1 MLDGDSRSSQI
12 CGFVAGEDEL
22 MGWERSDL
30 LQLYLDTRPVIGS
43 LECLHSLFTDA
54 DIRRAVRIGA
64 CNLYH
69 ACSHNFLHA
78 RSSDALAGL
87 YKAARFTVRMKH
99 FMQTG
104 SYIASMSELDK
115 AATPADR
122 RILNHA
128 RHAGSITD
136 GDAFDLM
143 SRDLLEWSSALIEE
157 TKE

>member
-1 MLDGDSRSSQI
+1 
-12 CGFVAGEDEL
+12 
-22 MGWERSDL
+22 
-30 LQLYLDTRPVIGS
+30 
-43 LECLHSLFTDA
+43 
-54 DIRRAVRIGA
+54 
-64 CNLYH
+64 
-69 ACSHNFLHA
+69 
-78 RSSDALAGL
+78 
-87 YKAARFTVRMKH
+87 MKH
-99 FMQTG
+99 FMKTG
-104 SYIASMSELDK
+104 YYVASMSELDK